1 MPTTYDVKIWSIRAY
16 RGRRT
21 SSYRV
26 RWLVAGE
33 QFEERFREYALAESF
48 RSGLVSAA
56 RQGEAFD
63 VDAGLP
69 VSQVRVGRD
78 RSFFALACEYA
89 DAKWPEAAATTRRT
103 HAEALT
109 ALTTAMFAD
118 ERGKPD
124 DKLVRKALCRWAFN
138 TIRRDAPDRPA
149 EVTAALRW
157 VERHTRQAS
166 ALARPDVLRS
176 VLDSLT
182 VTLDG
187 SPAAPSVF
195 NRRRKILHAMVA
207 YAVEKKTLDSNPI
220 PALGWRPPTSVRTRP
235 VQAVDKRRV
244 ASPLQV
250 RTLLR
255 AVAEQPRSGRRLVA
269 FFACL
274 YFAALRPEEA
284 AALAKPHLSLP
295 TRGWGELHLDVV
307 EPYAGRE
314 WTNSGENRDRR
325 RQLKQRAI
333 GDGRP
338 VPCCPELTAIIH
350 AHIDE
355 FGFGPDGRLFVG
367 ERNGADLPKLTIVR
381 GWKRA
386 REMVFTPEVV
396 ASPLA
401 ATPYDL
407 RHAGVTGWLNA
418 GVPVP
423 EVAEWAGHSQEI
435 LLRIYAKCIDG
446 SEELQRRRIQRFLGH
461 EE

>member
-1 MPTTYDVKIWSIRAY
+1 VPTTYDVRIWGIRTY
-16 RGRRT
+16 RGKRT
-21 SSYRV
+21 TTYRV
-26 RWLVAGE
+26 RWLVAG
-33 QFEERFREYALAESF
+33 QRCEERFTAYALAESF
-48 RSGLVSAA
+48 RSDLVSAA
-56 RQGEAFD
+56 RKGEAFD
-63 VDAGLP
+63 IESGLP
-69 VSQVRVGRD
+69 VSQLRTRRD
-78 RSFFALACEYA
+78 RSFYALACQYA
-89 DAKWPEAAATTRRT
+89 DTKWPHVAATTRRT

-118 ERGKPD
+118 ERGMPD
-124 DKLVRKALCRWAFN
+124 EQLLRKALCRWAFN
-138 TIRRDAPDRPA
+138 TARRDAPDRPA
-149 EVTAALRW
+149 EVSAALRW
-157 VERHTRQAS
+157 VERHSRPTS
-166 ALARPDVLRS
+166 ALTRPDVLRS

-195 NRRRKILHAMVA
+195 NRRRRILSSLVG
-207 YAVEKKTLDSNPI
+207 YAVGQKLLDGNPI

-235 VQAVDKRRV
+235 LQAVDKRRV
-244 ASPLQV
+244 ASPLQA

-255 AVAEQPRSGRRLVA
+255 AVSEQRRSGRRLVA

-284 AALAKPHLSLP
+284 AALAKPNLSLP
-295 TRGWGELHLDVV
+295 TQGWGEFHLDVV

-314 WTNSGENRDRR
+314 WTDSGENRDRR

-333 GDGRP
+333 GQGRT

-367 ERNGADLPKLTIVR
+367 ERNGAELPKLTIVR
-381 GWKRA
+381 AWKRA
-386 REMVFTPEVV
+386 REAVFPPEVV
-396 ASPLA
+396 ASPLVG
-401 ATPYDL
+401 TPYDL

-435 LLRIYAKCIDG
+435 LLTFYARCIDG
-446 SEELQRRRIQRFLGH
+446 SAEVQRRRIQRFLGH
-461 EE
+461 EG